1 MNTSIVIL
9 SSGDEVIGDVVVFDD
24 YIEVHNPMYIIDGEV
39 GMKLR
44 DALILSDSNKLI
56 FKMKDVIT
64 FYNPT
69 DILVEY
75 YKKAVVYSSKHTKA
89 ATQKQIKYAIED
101 LDEMMHEES
110 DAFRNIMNLL
120 SPGSTKIH

>member
-9 SSGDEVIGDVVVFDD
+9 ITGDEIIGDTAVFDD
-24 YIEVHNPMYIIDGEV
+24 YIEVYNPMYIIDGEV

-44 DALILSDSNKLI
+44 DALLIGESDKLI

-64 FYNPT
+64 FYKPT
-69 DILVEY
+69 EILVEY
-75 YKKAVVYSSKHTKA
+75 YKKAVSYSNMYTKA

-101 LDEMMHEES
+101 LDELMREET
-110 DAFRNIMNLL
+110 DAFRNIMSLL
-120 SPGSTKIH
+120 TPGSTKIH